1 MTVSRL
7 LRRVL
12 WFAAGTAA
20 MLVLERGSRHKGRRG
35 SAARLLLDRIRP
47 APVTDETLDSRVR
60 KKLASV
66 ARNSSAITASI
77 EHGCVELRGAVQTRE
92 RARIVRAISNIGGV
106 DAVVDLMTEEP
117 ALARR
122 DGLSR
127 RAPARP
133 PLAPAP
139 DSGHRVSF

>member
-1 MTVSRL
+1 MSVSRL

-47 APVTDETLDSRVR
+47 APVSDDTVDSRVR
-60 KKLASV
+60 NKLKSV
-66 ARNSSAITASI
+66 ASNPSAITVSI
-77 EHGCVELRGAVQTRE
+77 EHGCVDLRGAVQTRE

-106 DAVVDLMTEEP
+106 DAVVDLMTEDSGATRHDGLP
-117 ALARR
+117 RRGLAR
-122 DGLSR
+122 
-127 RAPARP
+127 A

-139 DSGHRVSF
+139 DSGRRVSF